1 MKKRIIGF
9 ISILLALSIMTFS
22 GCTVT
27 IEPNDST
34 TNVNT
39 IKEEVIEIECKKD
52 TVYHLDVCK
61 FRVVVIDSCEYIYG
75 VLKSSDL
82 RRGYRFLAHKGNCK
96 FCDERRKHSNKQH
109 SANISTIKDNFFDY
123 E

>member
-1 MKKRIIGF
+1 MLVII
-9 ISILLALSIMTFS
+9 TFS

-27 IEPNDST
+27 IEPNDSA

-39 IKEEVIEIECKKD
+39 TKEEVVEIECKKD
-52 TVYHLDVCK
+52 TVYHLDEYR

-75 VLKSSDL
+75 VLKSFDNH
-82 RRGYRFLAHKGNCK
+82 RGYGFLAHKGNCK
-96 FCDERRKHSNKQH
+96 FCEERRKHNNKQH
-109 SANISTIKDNFFDY
+109 STNINTIKDNFFDY